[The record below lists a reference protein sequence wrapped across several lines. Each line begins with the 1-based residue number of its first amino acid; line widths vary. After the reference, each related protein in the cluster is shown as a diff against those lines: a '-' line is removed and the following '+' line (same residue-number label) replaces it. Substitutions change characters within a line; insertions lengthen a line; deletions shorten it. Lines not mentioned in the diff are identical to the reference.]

1 MSSSAATEAADPTRP
16 PPGAASRAQVAADA
30 PALVPLVDACPGVH
44 VYTAASGGAGFAA
57 LARASSG
64 GGAGGF
70 DGALVRPTSEA
81 ETAAAVRACA
91 GAGALLPAFAVR
103 NSGVDVGARSRTDGG
118 VALDVRSLA
127 RLALAPDRRSVRL
140 GGGVVIGA
148 LLAYLDRE
156 GLDTPVGWGAGVGY
170 VGWASAGGYGMS
182 V

>member
-1 MSSSAATEAADPTRP
+1 MSSPPSTEPDPTRP
-16 PPGAASRAQVAADA
+16 PPGAVSRAQVAADV
-30 PALVPLVDACPGVH
+30 PALLPLLDACPDVH

-57 LARASSG
+57 LARAQAALSDVG
-64 GGAGGF
+64 

-81 ETAAAVRACA
+81 ETTAAVRVCA
-91 GAGALLPAFAVR
+91 AARAAGTLPAFAVR
-103 NSGVDVGARSRTDGG
+103 NSGVDVGSRSRTEGG
-118 VALDVRSLA
+118 VGLDVRSLA
-127 RLALAPDRRSVRL
+127 GITLAPDRRSVRV

-148 LLAYLDRE
+148 LLAFLHRE